1 MIIEEAAITSA
12 APAAIIHV
20 REQRRFGY
28 RRWMRNPNPPTRQE
42 ILQKAADGSL
52 FAALFDEYGRY
63 WFEPDDPTIEL
74 LTTLHNEGHVDLLA
88 LVTSEALKPHIG
100 HRFFQGQHV
109 YQALIARLD
118 ASAQTLLN
126 VVEALRVAAGQDG
139 AAGLPAEEFAKWCG
153 GDPKRP
159 AELLSLIDAG
169 VANADRYLVIALKYG
184 VDVDR
189 PYFIDRAYQ
198 FLEAESEI
206 LRLGALNALGQIAL
220 PDDADWERLVSTLN
234 VMLSPDP
241 GDVLRGAILQA
252 VARRLAGAPP
262 TRAAQLEALAISAI
276 RPGGENV
283 LYEAARTLAL
293 AFSDVP
299 TTLVDHLLD
308 ALKKVEFRH
317 QGTIDLVDLALMK
330 LVEVGETE
338 KARLFVEDV
347 LCRDDSP
354 LKFGQFDSLIH
365 KLFQIGGSALE
376 DWVVAWLR
384 LGTFELCNQMDK
396 AMFGAGVDEVTFAI
410 DFARFGLR
418 EAEYAY
424 LARKTIATFFLRPMI
439 MASILTSLLRSAATA
454 PAEQIEALLI
464 DPVLMNYSGVASD
477 YLKPVAD
484 DPADR
489 AAPAAQRALDGLAA
503 YIDGLKSIGNVRELH
518 PSERERQLEWER
530 HSDSMNEAMREA
542 RKQSIFA
549 QIASESLMLYGNRA
563 ITWVD
568 HPTEPPRRIETKLA
582 SIGTSFEMPRVDI
595 VDPLGLQLMLLH
607 FRAEMP
613 PV

>member
-1 MIIEEAAITSA
+1 M
-12 APAAIIHV
+12 
-20 REQRRFGY
+20 
-28 RRWMRNPNPPTRQE
+28 E
-42 ILQKAADGSL
+42 ILQKATDGSL
-52 FAALFDEYGRY
+52 FDALFDEYGRF

-74 LTTLHNEGHVDLLA
+74 LATLHNDGDVDLLA
-88 LVTSEALKPHIG
+88 LITPEALEPHKG

-118 ASAQTLLN
+118 ASAETLLN
-126 VVEALRVAAGQDG
+126 VVEALRVAADQAG
-139 AAGLPAEEFAKWCG
+139 AAGLPVEEFAKWCG

-169 VANADRYLVIALKYG
+169 VENADRYLVIAIKYG
-184 VDVDR
+184 VEVDAA
-189 PYFIDRAYQ
+189 YFTDRAYQ
-198 FLEAESEI
+198 FLEAESET

-220 PDDADWERLVSTLN
+220 PGDADWDRLIAALNATLI
-234 VMLSPDP
+234 PDP
-241 GDVLRGAILQA
+241 GDVIRGAILQV
-252 VARRLAGAPP
+252 VARRLKGAPSA
-262 TRAAQLEALAISAI
+262 RVAQLEAIAISAI
-276 RPGGENV
+276 TPGGANV
-283 LYEAARTLAL
+283 LHEAAGTVAL
-293 AFSDVP
+293 AFADVP
-299 TTLVDHLLD
+299 SRLVDRLLD
-308 ALKKVEFRH
+308 ALRMVEAEHRS
-317 QGTIDLVDLALMK
+317 TIDLIDLALMK

-338 KARLFVEDV
+338 KARLFVEQV
-347 LCRDDSP
+347 LCRDERP
-354 LKFGQFDSLIH
+354 LKFKQFDSLIH
-365 KLFQIGGSALE
+365 KLFQTGGPALE

-384 LGTFELCNQMDK
+384 GGVFELCNQMDK

-410 DFARFGLR
+410 DFARFDLR

-424 LARKTIATFFLRPMI
+424 LARKTIATFFLKPMV
-439 MASILTSLLRSAATA
+439 MASILTSLLRSAAPA
-454 PAEQIEALLI
+454 PAAEIEALLI

-484 DPADR
+484 QPADP

-503 YIDGLKSIGNVRELH
+503 YIDGLKSIGKVRELH

-530 HSDSMNEAMREA
+530 HSDSMNEAMRAA
-542 RKQSIFA
+542 RKQSIFG
-549 QIASESLMLYGNRA
+549 QIASDSLMLYGNRA

-582 SIGTSFEMPRVDI
+582 SIDTSFEMPRIDI

-607 FRAEMP
+607 FRAERP